1 LLFRVAI
8 AAVII
13 LSIHKCLR
21 TIRQNL
27 RGNHKQATRLWRLD
41 GPCLRGQS
49 GCLRQAG

>member
-21 TIRQNL
+21 AIRQNL
-27 RGNHKQATRLWRLD
+27 RGNHKETTRLCRLD
-41 GPCLRGQS
+41 GPCLHRQS
-49 GCLRQAG
+49 GGLRQAG